1 MKTDGNGFSRLS
13 HCAQPRMGTKAL
25 QVGVYAQH
33 RSDQFSM
40 QYLFGGGGIPLN
52 ETTRRNFR
60 GTRRTRRIF
69 RALTDFPVLPVVLK
83 AIFTSL
89 QCVPSS
95 VMLLRNVSAASKVD
109 TTVTRPMTTT

>member
-1 MKTDGNGFSRLS
+1 MDFLGFPLCGALDGDQSLTSWRLCS
-13 HCAQPRMGTKAL
+13 TPF
-25 QVGVYAQH
+25 
-33 RSDQFSM
+33 RSVLDAVFIR
-40 QYLFGGGGIPLN
+40 GRGIPLN

-60 GTRRTRRIF
+60 GPGGQGGF
-69 RALTDFPVLPVVLK
+69 SECLQVFPVLPVVLK
-83 AIFTSL
+83 GIFTSL